1 MSIAVAIAVAVALPA
16 TLMVSFILCED
27 KGLDIPSN
35 CQALLLCVGLAALVS
50 VRVSVRV
57 HKPIHLNKSRVLIH
71 GAKPQ
76 LKSSSRP

>member
-16 TLMVSFILCED
+16 TLMVSFILCV
-27 KGLDIPSN
+27 DIHSN

>member
-16 TLMVSFILCED
+16 TLMVSFILCV
-27 KGLDIPSN
+27 DIYYTK

>member
-16 TLMVSFILCED
+16 TLMVSFILCV
-27 KGLDIPSN
+27 DIHCTK